1 MKNMRQVLARSSSLS
16 DDIIKL
22 CGYDKNKMGIIAM
35 AADCHIHDP
44 QSRKYIFK
52 VFPQMTEVDDL
63 IVMYTRHTDLVE
75 WLLET
80 HKPEALINSSNDYKV
95 QQCFKILL
103 LAGEEWLNRNSA
115 GG

>member
-1 MKNMRQVLARSSSLS
+1 MRQMRETLDKSSSLI
-16 DDIIKL
+16 DDITSI
-22 CGYDKNKMGIIAM
+22 CGYDKDSMGIIAM
-35 AADCHIHDP
+35 AADCTTHDYT
-44 QSRKYIFK
+44 SDKYVFD
-52 VFPQMTEVDDL
+52 VFPQMTEVDLLVDL
-63 IVMYTRHTDLVE
+63 YQNHTEVIH

-80 HKPEALINSSNDYKV
+80 HKPEVLENSSEDHKA